1 MSPASKR
8 RWPIY
13 FFRTYIAALLFAL
26 AFAMTRSYWTPH
38 PCVSESDLEALPV
51 GLSEAEITSRFGKS
65 HWIED
70 QSDGTRHMHY
80 IECFSGGYHDIE
92 LGRDGKYTGRFD
104 HFIRQKLAT
113 E

>member
-1 MSPASKR
+1 
-8 RWPIY
+8 
-13 FFRTYIAALLFAL
+13 
-26 AFAMTRSYWTPH
+26 
-38 PCVSESDLEALPV
+38 
-51 GLSEAEITSRFGKS
+51 
-65 HWIED
+65 
-70 QSDGTRHMHY
+70 MHY